1 MGLMPTV
8 ARRLFRGAATTG
20 STTLYTTPA
29 STTAVITNIVV
40 TNTSASP
47 QTFTINLAGAA
58 IASGATIAANSI
70 ATFDIKQVINATET
84 ITGLASAT
92 SVVFHISGVEIT

>member
-1 MGLMPTV
+1 MATT
-8 ARRLFRGAATTG
+8 AKKLFRGAASTG

-29 STTAVITNIVV
+29 STTTIVTNIIVA
-40 TNTSASP
+40 NSAASP
-47 QTFTINLAGAA
+47 ATFTLNLAGSP
-58 IASGATIAANSI
+58 IASSTSIAENSV

>member
-1 MGLMPTV
+1 MANTPKK
-8 ARRLFRGAATTG
+8 LFRGAASTG
-20 STTLYTTPA
+20 STTLYTTPSA
-29 STTAVITNIVV
+29 TTTVVTNIVV
-40 TNTSASP
+40 TNTSGSS

-58 IASGATIAANSI
+58 IASAATISANSL

-92 SVVFHISGVEIT
+92 SVIFHISGVEIV